1 MFSKWRN
8 SKATPEIK
16 KKSDQSESNT
26 LASHKQRKRKKHTV
40 SGSGARIGNRG
51 PIGPTGP
58 TGPEGPRGKTGKE
71 GDDGKRGKRGYPG
84 VTGVTGATGPQG
96 LIGPAG
102 ATGATGPQG
111 LIGPAGA
118 TGTTG
123 PQGLIGPAGATG
135 ATGPQGLTGPA
146 GATGATGPQGL
157 IGPAGATG
165 ATGPRGLTGPAGA
178 TGATG
183 TAINEYAF
191 FYNDVEVTIPV
202 TTEVTTL
209 PLSSNGIV
217 FGNFTHIPGQE
228 AIIINQIGNYNVHW
242 NVTLPSVTSTTNFVI
257 GLRLGVTDLPGSFVG
272 VTTTPGENT
281 LLSGQFILN
290 VPFPG
295 ESLLL
300 VAYQNLETSATLPTL
315 LAGVNNSNIQLK
327 IFRLNG

>member
-16 KKSDQSESNT
+16 KTSDQSESNT

-51 PIGPTGP
+51 PIGP

-102 ATGATGPQG
+102 STGATGPRG
-111 LIGPAGA
+111 LI
-118 TGTTG
+118 
-123 PQGLIGPAGATG
+123 
-135 ATGPQGLTGPA
+135 GPA

-281 LLSGQFILN
+281 VLSGQFILN